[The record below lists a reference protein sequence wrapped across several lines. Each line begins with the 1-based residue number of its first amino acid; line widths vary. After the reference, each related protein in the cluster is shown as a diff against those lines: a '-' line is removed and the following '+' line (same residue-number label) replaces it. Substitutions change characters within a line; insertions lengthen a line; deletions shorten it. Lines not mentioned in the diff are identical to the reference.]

1 MFRRR
6 HRHETTESDDRCQ
19 LGSSRLR
26 CSAVFLQRFEGTTLG
41 HPGSVARTFR
51 AADERVSANG
61 MGLHSTEVA
70 YLLLTQQPRVLFSV
84 FPRIFLLMLLRFIDS
99 TA

>member
-26 CSAVFLQRFEGTTLG
+26 CSAAFLQRFEDTTLG

-51 AADERVSANG
+51 AADEKVSACG
-61 MGLHSTEVA
+61 RGLHSTEVA
-70 YLLLTQQPRVLFSV
+70 YVLASHPAAPGSILGLSKNFSLDV
-84 FPRIFLLMLLRFIDS
+84 AEIH
-99 TA
+99 